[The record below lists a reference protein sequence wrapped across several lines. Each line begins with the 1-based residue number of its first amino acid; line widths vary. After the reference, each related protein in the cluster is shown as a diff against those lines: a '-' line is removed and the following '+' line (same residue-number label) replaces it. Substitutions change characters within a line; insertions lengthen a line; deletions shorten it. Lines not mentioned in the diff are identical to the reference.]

1 MIYIK
6 DKGNKTVINIPRRG
20 DFAPDFATKLDVE
33 NLDKRIIKIEENYAT
48 KLDVEE
54 IDLRIDAVEE
64 EYATKVYVDTIVGN
78 INNVLEEILN

>member
-33 NLDKRIIKIEENYAT
+33 
-48 KLDVEE
+48 E
-54 IDLRIDAVEE
+54 INLRIDAVEE